1 VLVGTSIFI
10 YYFSYKFAK
19 EDFFIRLQ
27 EKADFISQ
35 KYFEEDELS
44 KKIYQEIIEKNIRS
58 IPDANEM
65 VFNINNPGLLFDS
78 LQQILPRQSIVKL
91 LSGKNITFSIDD
103 KQGIGIYYP
112 DNQGT
117 FVIIVTAVDKIGQKE
132 LKTLLNILVRINL
145 ISVLFIYFIGLF
157 YSHRILFPLSHIL
170 KRISRIRATN
180 LKLRLQ
186 ENNDKDELGE
196 LTRTFNQMLE
206 RLDHSFDLQRN
217 FIHNASHELKNPLTA
232 ILGETEVTL
241 SKIRSQEE
249 YIVTLN
255 KIAIEADRLYLLIRN
270 LLNMT
275 QADFEL
281 SEHNSE
287 LIRIDELLKELK
299 EYFENTDYRDRIAFS
314 FSKIPSDKKALLV
327 NGISNLLK
335 TAFINLIDNACK
347 FSDNQLVHV
356 TLHFETDIVITII
369 DKGIG
374 IPEEELSN
382 LFQPFFRASN
392 TFQYKGSGIGLSLTE
407 KIIKLHA
414 GTITFFSSRNNG
426 TKVEIRFKP
435 VLES

>member
-1 VLVGTSIFI
+1 MKIRTKISLIYTLLTSLVLVGTSIFI

-19 EDFFIRLQ
+19 DDFFIRLQ
-27 EKADFISQ
+27 EKADFVSQ

-44 KKIYQEIIEKNIRS
+44 KKIYQEIIEKNSRI
-58 IPDANEM
+58 IPEAHEIVLN
-65 VFNINNPGLLFDS
+65 VNNPRLIFDS
-78 LQQILPRQSIVKL
+78 LQHILPHPSIAEL
-91 LSGKNITFSIDD
+91 LSGKNITFSNGD
-103 KQGIGIYYP
+103 KQGIALYYL

-117 FVIIVTAVDKIGQKE
+117 FVIIITAVDKIGEKQ
-132 LKTLLNILVRINL
+132 LKTLLNILIRINL

-157 YSHRILFPLSHIL
+157 YSQRILAPLSHIL
-170 KRISRIRATN
+170 KKISKIRATN
-180 LKLRLQ
+180 LKLRLT

-241 SKIRSQEE
+241 SKTRSQEE

-287 LIRIDELLKELK
+287 LIRIDILLKELQ
-299 EYFENTDYRDRIAFS
+299 EYFENSEYNGRIVFS
-314 FSKIPSDKKALLV
+314 YSNIPSYKKDILV

-335 TAFINLIDNACK
+335 TAFINLLDNACK
-347 FSDNQLVHV
+347 FSDKQRVYLS
-356 TLHFETDIVITII
+356 LRYETDIVITII
-369 DKGIG
+369 D
-374 IPEEELSN
+374 
-382 LFQPFFRASN
+382 
-392 TFQYKGSGIGLSLTE
+392 
-407 KIIKLHA
+407 
-414 GTITFFSSRNNG
+414 
-426 TKVEIRFKP
+426 
-435 VLES
+435 